1 MIYDNALRGQLE
13 ENAWVYLSPT
23 MFLRYKKHRK
33 RTSNESQKCYLCAPK
48 ICIHIMS
55 KYNIIGDIHGRD
67 SWRRLVDE
75 NCINVFVGDYFDPYE
90 DIHFMDLQYNF
101 MEIIEFKKKHPDNVV
116 LLYGNH
122 DFEYLPGVFEKSNR
136 FDGLNAQTISWL
148 LMKTIDL
155 FEGVAYAIGE
165 DYLVTHAG
173 VTSDWKNTYLPHV
186 ADIKPSS
193 MAAAINDLWRKDKT
207 PFSFGANCYGN
218 DFCGED
224 PHHSPIWVRPESL
237 CLHNLYK
244 GTSVKQIVGH
254 TKMKEITEVAGVVLV
269 DCLDTVEQSYKVKW
283 P

>member
-1 MIYDNALRGQLE
+1 M
-13 ENAWVYLSPT
+13 
-23 MFLRYKKHRK
+23 K
-33 RTSNESQKCYLCAPK
+33 
-48 ICIHIMS
+48 
-55 KYNIIGDIHGRD
+55 KYNIIGDIHGRE

-75 NCINVFVGDYFDPYE
+75 DSINVFVGDYFDPYDE
-90 DIHFMDLQYNF
+90 IPFIYLQYNF

-122 DFEYLPGVFEKSNR
+122 DFEYLPGIYEKSNR
-136 FDGLNAQTISWL
+136 YDSLNAQTISWL

-173 VTSDWKNTYLPHV
+173 VTSDWKNTYLPYV
-186 ADIKPSS
+186 ADIKPSN
-193 MAAAINDLWRKDKT
+193 MALAINDLWSKDKN
-207 PFSFGANCYGN
+207 PLSFNANCFEN

-244 GTSVKQIVGH
+244 GSSVIQIVGH
-254 TKMKEITEVAGVVLV
+254 TKTKEIAEVAGVVMV
-269 DCLDTVEQSYKVKW
+269 DCLDSVEQSYKVECQVCA
-283 P
+283 

>member
-1 MIYDNALRGQLE
+1 M
-13 ENAWVYLSPT
+13 
-23 MFLRYKKHRK
+23 K
-33 RTSNESQKCYLCAPK
+33 
-48 ICIHIMS
+48 
-55 KYNIIGDIHGRD
+55 KYNIIGDIHGRE

-75 NCINVFVGDYFDPYE
+75 DSINVFVGDYFDPYDE
-90 DIHFMDLQYNF
+90 IPFIYLQYNF

-122 DFEYLPGVFEKSNR
+122 DFEYLPGIYEKSNR
-136 FDGLNAQTISWL
+136 YDSLNAQTISWL

-186 ADIKPSS
+186 ADIKPSN
-193 MAAAINDLWRKDKT
+193 MALTINDLWSKDKN
-207 PFSFGANCYGN
+207 PFSFNANCFEN
-218 DFCGED
+218 DFCGEN

-244 GTSVKQIVGH
+244 GSSVIQIVGH
-254 TKMKEITEVAGVVLV
+254 TKTKEIAEVAGVVMV
-269 DCLDTVEQSYKVKW
+269 DCLDSVEQSYKVECRVCA
-283 P
+283 

>member
-1 MIYDNALRGQLE
+1 
-13 ENAWVYLSPT
+13 
-23 MFLRYKKHRK
+23 
-33 RTSNESQKCYLCAPK
+33 
-48 ICIHIMS
+48 
-55 KYNIIGDIHGRD
+55 
-67 SWRRLVDE
+67 
-75 NCINVFVGDYFDPYE
+75 
-90 DIHFMDLQYNF
+90 
-101 MEIIEFKKKHPDNVV
+101 MEIIEFKKKRPDNVV

-136 FDGLNAQTISWL
+136 FDGLNSQTISWL

-207 PFSFGANCYGN
+207 PFSFSANCLGN
-218 DFCGED
+218 DFFGED

-254 TKMKEITEVAGVVLV
+254 TKMKEIAEVADVVFV
-269 DCLDTVEQSYKVKW
+269 DCLDTVERSYKMEWLV
-283 P
+283 